1 MPVRHDSEA
10 MDSADDFVPPGRRNR
25 LDTDAARRNR
35 LDTDAAFD
43 GVALGLER
51 PCGLENPGTNQCWLN
66 ALIQVRFFFVLA
78 ACLSPVTLGLS
89 LCDQNDSDPNFLI

>member
-1 MPVRHDSEA
+1 MVRHDSEA
-10 MDSADDFVPPGRRNR
+10 MDSADDFVPPG
-25 LDTDAARRNR
+25 RRNR